1 MQDEPRQID
10 TLLAQHEF
18 LFLKRVLRG
27 RLQCAKNILYSRYII
42 RLNALRNIWISSW
55 LVFCQF
61 GCCDAVGFKT
71 GFVMAGGLVVIDWS
85 VAIVS
90 FITDLVIAGAESLQR
105 AIKRIFVAA
114 KLYKAILVFTDL
126 YTDLFTVQD
135 FVGTALEDND
145 RNGGDHRQYN
155 NYGLSGRGFH
165 KATRFDSPAARL
177 QAQNI
182 RQATWTGPIHSID
195 FARNADSISPLEGTL
210 LAQAKPDIANCF
222 PAEAPL

>member
-1 MQDEPRQID
+1 MEDEPRQID

-18 LFLKRVLRG
+18 LVLKCVLRG
-27 RLQCAKNILYSRYII
+27 RLQCAKNIVYSRYII

-85 VAIVS
+85 IAIVS

-105 AIKRIFVAA
+105 AIKRIFVA
-114 KLYKAILVFTDL
+114 KLYKAILVFTDF
-126 YTDLFTVQD
+126 YIDLFTLQD

-145 RNGGDHRQYN
+145 RNGRDHHQYN
-155 NYGLSGRGFH
+155 NYELSGWGFH

-177 QAQNI
+177 QAQNW
-182 RQATWTGPIHSID
+182 QATWTGPIHSID
-195 FARNADSISPLEGTL
+195 FARNADSISPSEGTL
-210 LAQAKPDIANCF
+210 LAEAKPNIANGF
-222 PAEAPL
+222 AAEALF

>member
-42 RLNALRNIWISSW
+42 RLNALRNIWISRW
-55 LVFCQF
+55 FVFCQC

-90 FITDLVIAGAESLQR
+90 FITDLVIAGARASNAQSIAFLSWRNSTKLSSSL
-105 AIKRIFVAA
+105 
-114 KLYKAILVFTDL
+114 
-126 YTDLFTVQD
+126 
-135 FVGTALEDND
+135 
-145 RNGGDHRQYN
+145 
-155 NYGLSGRGFH
+155 
-165 KATRFDSPAARL
+165 
-177 QAQNI
+177 
-182 RQATWTGPIHSID
+182 PIS
-195 FARNADSISPLEGTL
+195 TL
-210 LAQAKPDIANCF
+210 I
-222 PAEAPL
+222 